1 VRNVLFGGS
10 ARKSTSPRKERNQ
23 ATVGAATLAILVLST
38 LAVFFSDDLPIIG
51 TGTVYSAYFSEAGG
65 LADGNDVQVA
75 GVKVGQVSTVA
86 LAGDQVRVRFKVRDV
101 RLGDQTRA
109 AIGIKTLLGEKY
121 LALEPAGKDAQD
133 PGETIPRTRTSA
145 PYDITTAV
153 GDLSKTVD
161 RIDTAKLAESFQVV
175 ADTFANTPQHMKAA
189 LEGLSALSKTISS
202 RDEALATLLGN
213 TSQVSKTLAGR
224 NEQITKLIADGNL
237 LLAEIQRRKDAISQL
252 LKGTKA
258 LADELRGLVADNKA
272 QLRPALQQL
281 DKVTSMLQRN
291 QDNLS
296 RGLAALAPFVRIST
310 NTTGNGRWF
319 EGYLCGL
326 LPPYVNLGPG
336 KTNGLT
342 INPDGCLP
350 PNTGGGR

>member
-1 VRNVLFGGS
+1 VKAL
-10 ARKSTSPRKERNQ
+10 KERNQ

-51 TGTVYSAYFSEAGG
+51 TGTTYSAYFSEAGG
-65 LADGNDVQVA
+65 LADGNEVQIA

-86 LAGDQVRVRFKVRDV
+86 LAGDQVRVRFKIQDV

-121 LALEPAGKDAQD
+121 LALEPAGKGSQD
-133 PGETIPRTRTSA
+133 PGTAIPRDRTTA
-145 PYDITTAV
+145 PYDITTAI
-153 GDLSKTVD
+153 GDLSGTVNK
-161 RIDTAKLAESFQVV
+161 IDTAKLAESFQVV
-175 ADTFANTPQHMKAA
+175 ADTFKDTPQHMKSA
-189 LEGLSALSKTISS
+189 LAGLSALSKTIST

-213 TSQVSKTLAGR
+213 TSQVAKTLASR
-224 NEQITKLIADGNL
+224 NDQITKLITDGNL
-237 LLAEIQRRKDAISQL
+237 LLAEIQRRKDAITQL
-252 LKGTKA
+252 LDGTKA
-258 LADELRGLVADNKA
+258 LATELRGLVADNRQ
-272 QLRPALQQL
+272 QLKPALQQL
-281 DKVTSMLQRN
+281 DKVTSLLQRN

-326 LPPYVNLGPG
+326 FPPYINLGPG

-342 INPDGCLP
+342 INPDGCTP
-350 PNTGGGR
+350 PISGGGR